1 MDMLLLVIA
10 VFIFAGLVKGTL
22 GLGLP
27 TVAMGLMS
35 MAISPFQA
43 AALLI
48 VPSMITNIWQLFAE
62 GKVWALIQRFWS
74 LLLGIV
80 LGTCWSF
87 LPTLSASSGKTSEML
102 LGGMLIAYGGFG
114 LFVKQLPDLSR
125 HAGWLSPIVGYIGGA
140 LIVST
145 GVIIIPAVPYLQSLR
160 LKRDELVQ
168 SLGLVFTFSTICL
181 AIYLYLYTGAS
192 SVVDYRLAWLAVLPA
207 LLGMWW
213 GQKIRYKIAEE
224 KFRRLFF
231 VGLMLLGLY
240 MLGSPLT

>member
-1 MDMLLLVIA
+1 
-10 VFIFAGLVKGTL
+10 
-22 GLGLP
+22 
-27 TVAMGLMS
+27 
-35 MAISPFQA
+35 
-43 AALLI
+43 
-48 VPSMITNIWQLFAE
+48 
-62 GKVWALIQRFWS
+62 
-74 LLLGIV
+74 
-80 LGTCWSF
+80 
-87 LPTLSASSGKTSEML
+87 ML

-213 GQKIRYKIAEE
+213 GQKSATKLPKKNSVDCFCGADAAGAVYAGFAFNIIAAWELRADASIKIG
-224 KFRRLFF
+224 KVTIHR
-231 VGLMLLGLY
+231 
-240 MLGSPLT
+240 